1 MEEEPDPWSGAP
13 TPSRTPGLAA
23 NNNAANAI
31 SSGLA
36 GIGGGALGRLM
47 DGLNMN
53 GASSPGTPLV
63 LGKLPGLM
71 RQINR
76 THADLWSF
84 VDSAADKD
92 VPRQYQTYVDT
103 LDTDGSGYISLT
115 AVHRLLSSSGLSATI
130 VERIINAVI
139 NPSEPSV
146 SKQQAFVV
154 LGLVGLAQDGQE
166 PTIERLSQSLSDL
179 PIPQLVGTKVQSS
192 TSALPSP
199 PINATEPYGGKSM
212 FAPRPVRGYSTTSSN
227 GFGGPSSGGGFGS
240 ASTPN
245 INATGNSSSSAAA
258 AYAGSPWGTP
268 GANQRAGL
276 SRMSSDLE
284 PASITTSGTLQRG
297 DSILGYDTPALNEYS
312 QGNVLEEGDEH
323 EETEDVDA
331 DKGLSAENMKGWWKE
346 LETVQVSLLPD
357 KEGWFLQKY
366 KVESDPFRLLPSL
379 PPKRIGPDQAFLE
392 QRRKGLKRFI
402 NFVANHPIL
411 KDDGAVNV
419 FLTQGGPFEAW
430 RKKTRVNLDEES
442 MQKKLDKAAEMRIP
456 SDLDTKLDLLRA
468 SLPILV
474 ESYSKLVMIAE
485 KAVKRMEAA
494 AGDQA
499 RMAMTLAT
507 LGEKQPMSCWRC
519 ANPETANGIG
529 GNACNLCKGVSRG
542 LAAVG
547 DAFTKE
553 AEDSDRR
560 AKDTAVGT
568 IEMLKQER
576 DIFVSFT
583 QLFLRHDM
591 VFRVEVL
598 IEPFIA
604 ELSKDTVDTLRKRV
618 ESKQKKLASVR
629 QAKKSTWEAEE
640 EKLVTAIEQDN
651 NNIKALLDRRVFIRH
666 CMYHE
671 MLVLHSRQTGQA
683 TLLARQYAK
692 DRAGAAEF
700 AQKSWMDLGRRLKD
714 MPVD

>member
-1 MEEEPDPWSGAP
+1 MFNTSRTRTTSFPSPLGGSNTLSAAAYDPLASSAYMEEEPDPWSGAP

-23 NNNAANAI
+23 GGGAAANAI

-36 GIGGGALGRLM
+36 GMGGGALGRLM
-47 DGLNMN
+47 NGLNMGGPN
-53 GASSPGTPLV
+53 GVAAPLV
-63 LGKLPGLM
+63 IGMSKRLGCETRETYPDERMCIG
-71 RQINR
+71 R
-76 THADLWSF
+76 TAE
-84 VDSAADKD
+84 KD
-92 VPRQYQTYVDT
+92 VPRQYQTYVES

-115 AVHRLLSSSGLSATI
+115 AVHRLLSSSGLSATV
-130 VERIINAVI
+130 VEQIISSVV

-146 SKQQAFVV
+146 TKQQAFVV
-154 LGLVGLAQDGQE
+154 FGLAGLAQNGQ
-166 PTIERLSQSLSDL
+166 
-179 PIPQLVGTKVQSS
+179 VTKAQSS
-192 TSALPSP
+192 ISSLPSP
-199 PINATEPYGGKSM
+199 PINATEPYGAKSM
-212 FAPRPVRGYSTTSSN
+212 YAPRPVRGYSTTSSN
-227 GFGGPSSGGGFGS
+227 GFGS

-245 INATGNSSSSAAA
+245 INAAGSSSSAAA

-268 GANQRAGL
+268 GATQRAGL
-276 SRMSSDLE
+276 PRMNSDLAD
-284 PASITTSGTLQRG
+284 PMLVTTPGALQRS

-312 QGNVLEEGDEH
+312 QGNILEEGEEH
-323 EETEDVDA
+323 EEVEDVDA

-366 KVESDPFRLLPSL
+366 KVESDPFRLLPTL
-379 PPKRIGPDQAFLE
+379 PPKRIGPDHAFLE

-419 FLTQGGPFEAW
+419 FLTQSGPFEAW
-430 RKKTRVNLDEES
+430 RKKNRVNLDEES
-442 MQKKLDKAAEMRIP
+442 TQKKLDKAAEMRIP
-456 SDLDTKLDLLRA
+456 SDLDTKLDLLRS

-494 AGDQA
+494 AADQA

-547 DAFTKE
+547 DTFTKE

-560 AKDTAVGT
+560 AKDTALGT

-576 DIFVSFT
+576 DVFVAFS
-583 QLFLRHDM
+583 QLFLRHDK
-591 VFRVEVL
+591 
-598 IEPFIA
+598 
-604 ELSKDTVDTLRKRV
+604 LSKDTVDTLRKRV
-618 ESKQKKLASVR
+618 EAKQKKLSAVR
-629 QAKKSTWEAEE
+629 QAKKSSWETEA

-651 NNIKALLDRRVFIRH
+651 NNIKVLLERRVFIRH

-692 DRAGAAEF
+692 DRAGASEH
-700 AQKSWMDLGRRLKD
+700 AQRSWLDLGRRLKD

>member
-13 TPSRTPGLAA
+13 TPSRTPGLAGGST
-23 NNNAANAI
+23 AANAI

-36 GIGGGALGRLM
+36 GMGGGALGRLM
-47 DGLNMN
+47 NGLNMGGTN
-53 GASSPGTPLV
+53 GA
-63 LGKLPGLM
+63 
-71 RQINR
+71 
-76 THADLWSF
+76 
-84 VDSAADKD
+84 AAPP
-92 VPRQYQTYVDT
+92 VI
-103 LDTDGSGYISLT
+103 GYISLT
-115 AVHRLLSSSGLSATI
+115 AVHRLLSSSGLSATV
-130 VERIINAVI
+130 VEQIISSVV

-146 SKQQAFVV
+146 TKQQAFVV
-154 LGLVGLAQDGQE
+154 FGLAGLAQNGQE
-166 PTIERLSQSLSDL
+166 PTIERLSQSLSNL
-179 PIPQLVGTKVQSS
+179 PVPQLAVTKAQSS
-192 TSALPSP
+192 ISP
-199 PINATEPYGGKSM
+199 HVNATEPYGVKSM
-212 FAPRPVRGYSTTSSN
+212 YAPRPVRGYSTTSSN
-227 GFGGPSSGGGFGS
+227 GFGS
-240 ASTPN
+240 ASTPD
-245 INATGNSSSSAAA
+245 INASGSSTSAAA

-268 GANQRAGL
+268 GATQRAGL
-276 SRMSSDLE
+276 PRMSSDLD
-284 PASITTSGTLQRG
+284 PMAVTTPGTLQRG

-312 QGNVLEEGDEH
+312 QGNIVEEGEEHDEV
-323 EETEDVDA
+323 EDVDA

-346 LETVQVSLLPD
+346 LETLQVSLLPD

-366 KVESDPFRLLPSL
+366 KVESDPFRLLPTL
-379 PPKRIGPDQAFLE
+379 PPKRIGPDHAFLE

-419 FLTQGGPFEAW
+419 FLTQSGPFEAW
-430 RKKTRVNLDEES
+430 RKKNRVNLDEES
-442 MQKKLDKAAEMRIP
+442 TQKKLDKAAEMRIP
-456 SDLDTKLDLLRA
+456 SDLDMKLDLLRS

-494 AGDQA
+494 AADQA

-519 ANPETANGIG
+519 ANHETANGIG

-547 DAFTKE
+547 DTFTKE

-576 DIFVSFT
+576 DVFVAFS
-583 QLFLRHDM
+583 QLFLRHDK
-591 VFRVEVL
+591 
-598 IEPFIA
+598 
-604 ELSKDTVDTLRKRV
+604 LSKDTVDTLRKRV
-618 ESKQKKLASVR
+618 ETKQKKLAAVR
-629 QAKKSTWEAEE
+629 QAKKSSWEAEA

-651 NNIKALLDRRVFIRH
+651 NNIKVLLERRVFIRH

-692 DRAGAAEF
+692 DRAGASEH
-700 AQKSWMDLGRRLKD
+700 AQRSWLDLGRRLKD